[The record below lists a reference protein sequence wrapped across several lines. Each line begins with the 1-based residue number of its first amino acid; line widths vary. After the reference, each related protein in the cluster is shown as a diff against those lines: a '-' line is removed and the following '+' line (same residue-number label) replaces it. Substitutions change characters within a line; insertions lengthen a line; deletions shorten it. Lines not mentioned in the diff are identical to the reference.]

1 MQTSQL
7 FTALQQRQRQRDHR
21 YLTGLV
27 VMLLFA
33 LLISL
38 CAGDVWIWPEH
49 WFSESGKLFVWQLRL
64 PRSMAGCN
72 YGWCQSGRVGCR
84 DAGTV

>member
-7 FTALQQRQRQRDHR
+7 FTALQQRQRQRDYR

-33 LLISL
+33 LLISY
-38 CAGDVWIWPEH
+38 VRVM
-49 WFSESGKLFVWQLRL
+49 SGFGQSIGSVKVANYLF
-64 PRSMAGCN
+64 GN
-72 YGWCQSGRVGCR
+72 YVCPDLWL
-84 DAGTV
+84 

>member
-7 FTALQQRQRQRDHR
+7 FTALQQRQRQRDYR

-64 PRSMAGCN
+64 PRSMAVIMLVPVWPC
-72 YGWCQSGRVGCR
+72 RVP
-84 DAGTV
+84 